1 MNLKF
6 DIIQTAKKSIDNQ
19 GKSILELSNYINE
32 DFKNSVK
39 YINSI
44 QGRIIVSGI
53 GKSAIIGMKIV
64 ATLNSTG
71 SPAIFMHA
79 TEAVHGDL
87 GILQKNDVIILI
99 SKSGNTSEI
108 KDLVPFLKSFGVKI
122 ISITSDKNSFLAK
135 NSDYFLN
142 SFVKKEA
149 CPNNLAPTTSTTAQ
163 LVIGDALAICL
174 SELKGFKE
182 SDFAK
187 FHPGG
192 SLGKKLHLKVKDL
205 VTKNLKPQVNYNE
218 TFKNIID
225 EISKKMLGATAV
237 LKNKKV
243 IGIITDGDLRRF
255 FSKNINLNRITAVDL
270 MSKSPKKTNSDILA
284 FEAFK
289 IMKKNKITQLI
300 VEDNNNY
307 TGIIHIH
314 NIIKEGIS

>member
-1 MNLKF
+1 MNPKF
-6 DIIQTAKKSIDNQ
+6 DIIKAAIKSIENQ
-19 GKSILELSNYINE
+19 GKSILELSNFINE
-32 DFKNSVK
+32 DFKQCIE

-79 TEAVHGDL
+79 AEAVHGDL

-108 KDLVPFLKSFGVKI
+108 KDLVPFLKNSGVKLI
-122 ISITSDKNSFLAK
+122 AITSDKNSFLGT

-192 SLGKKLHLKVKDL
+192 TLGKKLHLKVKDL

-237 LKNKKV
+237 LNNGKV

-255 FSKNINLNRITAVDL
+255 FSKNLNSNSVTAADL
-270 MSKSPKKTNSDILA
+270 MSKSPKKTSSDILA
-284 FEAFK
+284 YEALQ

-300 VEDNNNY
+300 VEDNKNY

>member
-1 MNLKF
+1 MNRKF
-6 DIIQTAKKSIDNQ
+6 DIIKAAKKSIKNQ
-19 GKSILELSNYINE
+19 GKSILELSNFINQ
-32 DFKNSVK
+32 DFKNCIE
-39 YINSI
+39 YLNSI
-44 QGRIIVSGI
+44 EGRIIVSGI
-53 GKSAIIGMKIV
+53 GKSAIIGMKMV

-108 KDLVPFLKSFGVKI
+108 KDLVPFLKNFGVKI
-122 ISITSDKNSFLAK
+122 IAITSDKNSFLGT

-142 SFVKKEA
+142 SYVKKEA
-149 CPNNLAPTTSTTAQ
+149 CLNNLAPTTSTTAQ

-192 SLGKKLHLKVKDL
+192 ALGKKLHIKVKDL
-205 VTKNLKPQVNYNE
+205 VTKNLKPQVNFDEN
-218 TFKNIID
+218 FNNIID
-225 EISKKMLGATAV
+225 EISKKMLGSTAV
-237 LKNKKV
+237 LKNEKV

-255 FSKNINLNRITAVDL
+255 FSKKINLNNITAIDL
-270 MSKSPKKTNSDILA
+270 MTKSPKKTSSDILA
-284 FEAFK
+284 YEAFK
-289 IMKKNKITQLI
+289 IMKENKITQLI

-307 TGIIHIH
+307 TGIIHLH

>member
-6 DIIQTAKKSIDNQ
+6 DIIKTAKKSIDNQ

>member
-1 MNLKF
+1 MNSKF
-6 DIIQTAKKSIDNQ
+6 DIIKVAKKSIENQ
-19 GKSILELSNYINE
+19 GKSILELSNFINK
-32 DFKNSVK
+32 DFKNCIE

-44 QGRIIVSGI
+44 EGRIIVSGI

-71 SPAIFMHA
+71 SPAVFMHA
-79 TEAVHGDL
+79 AEAVHGDL

-108 KDLVPFLKSFGVKI
+108 KDLVPFLKNSGVKI
-122 ISITSDKNSFLAK
+122 IAITSDKNSFLGT

-192 SLGKKLHLKVKDL
+192 TLGKKLHLIVKDL
-205 VTKNLKPQVNYNE
+205 VSKNLKPQVNYNE
-218 TFKNIID
+218 NFKNIID

-237 LKNKKV
+237 LKNGKV

-255 FSKNINLNRITAVDL
+255 FSKN
-270 MSKSPKKTNSDILA
+270 TN
-284 FEAFK
+284 E
-289 IMKKNKITQLI
+289 
-300 VEDNNNY
+300 
-307 TGIIHIH
+307 
-314 NIIKEGIS
+314 